1 MRHIKIILLLFLF
14 TLPAKAEVIP
24 DSLYSMANKFYSEG
38 RYAEAATL
46 YDSLINSGYTAPE
59 VYFNLGNACFKM
71 RQIGKA
77 ILNYERANRLKPFDE
92 DIRFNLQLA
101 RAYTVD
107 KIESLPEFFLTAWWR
122 AFRSLMDSDH
132 WMILSI
138 VLFVV
143 SLTLILLF
151 LFSAQVNRK
160 KIFFSLSVLFLLGAI
175 LTGISGYRQSKEFHA
190 RNEGIVMVPSATV
203 KSSPDAGSSDLFVLH
218 EGTKV
223 RIEDAVGQ
231 WVEIRIANGNKG
243 WIEFSNIEII

>member
-1 MRHIKIILLLFLF
+1 MRHIIRILLLFLF
-14 TLPAKAEVIP
+14 ALPVTAELIP
-24 DSLYSMANKFYSEG
+24 DSLYISANRFYSEG
-38 RYAEAATL
+38 RFAQAASL
-46 YDSLINSGYTAPE
+46 YESLISSGYAAPE

-77 ILNYERANRLKPFDE
+77 ILNFERAYRLRPFDE
-92 DIRFNLQLA
+92 DVRFNLQLA
-101 RAYTVD
+101 RTYAID

-138 VLFVV
+138 VFFIV
-143 SLTLILLF
+143 SLLLILFF
-151 LFSAQVNRK
+151 LFSARVNHK
-160 KIFFSLSVLFLLGAI
+160 KIFFFLSILFLLGAI
-175 LTGISGYRQSKEFHA
+175 IAGISGYHRSKEFHA
-190 RNEGIVMVPSATV
+190 QNEGIVMVPSATV

-231 WVEIRIANGNKG
+231 WVEVRIANGNKG
-243 WIEFSNIEII
+243 WIEFSNLEII

>member
-1 MRHIKIILLLFLF
+1 MRHIYIILLLFFIGLS
-14 TLPAKAEVIP
+14 AQAEVIP
-24 DSLYSMANKFYSEG
+24 DSLYIRANRFYSEG
-38 RYAEAATL
+38 RYSEAATL
-46 YDSLINSGYTAPE
+46 YDSLINTGYSAPE

-101 RAYTVD
+101 RTYTVD
-107 KIESLPEFFLTAWWR
+107 KIESLPEFFLSAWWR
-122 AFRSLMDSDH
+122 SFRSMMDSDH

-138 VLFVV
+138 VLFIVCLV
-143 SLTLILLF
+143 LYLFF
-151 LFSAQVNRK
+151 LFSMRVTLK
-160 KIFFSLSVLFLLGAI
+160 KIFFTLSVFFLLGSFIAG
-175 LTGISGYRQSKEFHA
+175 LSGYRQGREFHA
-190 RNEGIVMVPSATV
+190 RNEGIVMVSSATV

-223 RIEDAVGQ
+223 KIEDAVGN

-243 WIEFSNIEII
+243 WIEFSNLEII

>member
-1 MRHIKIILLLFLF
+1 MKRINIIIFLF
-14 TLPAKAEVIP
+14 FFAFPAIAVIP
-24 DSLYSMANKFYSEG
+24 DSLYIKANKFYAEG
-38 RYAEAATL
+38 RYAEAADL

-77 ILNYERANRLKPFDE
+77 ILNYERAHRLKPFDE
-92 DIRFNLQLA
+92 DIGFNLHLA
-101 RAYTVD
+101 RTFTID

-138 VLFVV
+138 VFFIA
-143 SLTLILLF
+143 SLLLILSF
-151 LFSAQVNRK
+151 LFSARVNLKRT
-160 KIFFSLSVLFLLGAI
+160 FFFLSFLFLLGAI
-175 LTGISGYRQSKEFHA
+175 ITGISGYRQSKEFHT

-223 RIEDAVGQ
+223 RIEDAVGN

-243 WIEFSNIEII
+243 WIEFSNLEII